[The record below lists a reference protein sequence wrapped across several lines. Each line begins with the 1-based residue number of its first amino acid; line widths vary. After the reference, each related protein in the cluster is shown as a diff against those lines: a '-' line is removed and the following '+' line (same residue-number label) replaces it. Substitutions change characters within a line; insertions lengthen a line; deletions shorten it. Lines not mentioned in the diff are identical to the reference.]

1 MRAVNYA
8 RYSDEQQREESIT
21 AQLRAA
27 REYCSKKGYTIIREY
42 IDEAKSGKTDNRPDF
57 QKMMADAKKK
67 LFDVV
72 IFHKIDR
79 NARNEYDYYYHK
91 AQLKK
96 LGISIEY
103 VAQNIDD
110 SPEGAMMETMLVGM
124 AAYYSRNLAK
134 EVMKGMKENA
144 YQAKFNGGY
153 APLGYS
159 ISEGQYVINEREATA
174 IRLIYS
180 MYLLGHGY
188 SQISTELTLQGFT
201 TRFGKP
207 FGKNSLYSI
216 LSNPRY
222 SGTYTFNKVNTRP
235 DGSRNSHSTGA
246 NMIVLENAIPA
257 IISKEDFQKVLLKMQ
272 ANKRRSASYKAK
284 NVYLLSGLMYCGD
297 CGAAM
302 CGKTTTVRGQ
312 KYQYYKCGA
321 QDRRTNLSCH
331 NRSINLVD
339 FEDLVLEEVENT
351 IFAPNKIEALINKIA
366 KKYQERNSTLQTEK
380 AALEKQKNITVRKMD
395 NLYSRIED
403 GVADDYDLER
413 LKKIKIEMTSI
424 KTKLLELESKADIT
438 LSSNQVI
445 EVINSYRHVLKNKK
459 DAEHVRALLN
469 NFINKVTVSTDNI
482 IIQFKLNFCDLIGA
496 GEET

>member
-8 RYSDEQQREESIT
+8 RYSDDHQREESIT

-57 QKMMADAKKK
+57 QRMMSDAKKK
-67 LFDVV
+67 LFDVI

-79 NARNEYDYYYHK
+79 NARNEYDYYFHK
-91 AQLKK
+91 AQLQK
-96 LGISIEY
+96 LGVSLEY
-103 VAQNIDD
+103 VTQNIDN

-144 YQAKFNGGY
+144 YQGKFNGGY
-153 APLGYS
+153 APLGYR
-159 ISEGQYVINEREATA
+159 IVDGQYIINENEATA
-174 IRLIYS
+174 IKLIYK

-188 SQISTELTLQGFT
+188 SEISSELTLQGFT

-235 DGSRNSHSTGA
+235 DGTRNSHSTGS

-284 NVYLLSGLMYCGD
+284 HVYLLSGLIYCD

-321 QDRRTNLSCH
+321 QDRRTNLNCN

-339 FEDLVLEEVENT
+339 LEDAILFEIENA
-351 IFAPNKIEALINKIA
+351 IFAPNKLESLIDKIA
-366 KKYQERNSTLQTEK
+366 KKYQERNSTIQTEK
-380 AALEKQKNITVRKMD
+380 TALEKQKNITARKMD
-395 NLYSRIED
+395 NLYTRIED
-403 GVADDYDLER
+403 GNADDYDMER
-413 LKKIKIEMTSI
+413 LSTIKNEMTSI
-424 KTKLLELESKADIT
+424 KTKLLELESKSDIT
-438 LSSNQVI
+438 LSPSQITMV
-445 EVINSYRHVLKNKK
+445 VNSYRHALKNKK
-459 DAEHVRALLN
+459 DTEHVRALLN
-469 NFINKVTVSTDNI
+469 NFINKVTISSHNI
-482 IIQFKLNFCDLIGA
+482 VIQLKINFCDMIGA